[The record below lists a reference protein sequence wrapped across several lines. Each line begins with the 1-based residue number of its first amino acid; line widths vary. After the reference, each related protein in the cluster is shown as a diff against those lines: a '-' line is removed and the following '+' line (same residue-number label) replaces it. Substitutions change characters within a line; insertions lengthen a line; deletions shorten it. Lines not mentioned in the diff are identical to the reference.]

1 MKIQFRQDDTSQ
13 GISLSYNNEGEFFLE
28 VFNDK
33 DNTDTDITL
42 SYDELELIK
51 NCINQIL
58 KKEQNNE

>member
-1 MKIQFRQDDTSQ
+1 MEIQFRQDDTSQ

-33 DNTDTDITL
+33 DNTGMDITL

-51 NCINQIL
+51 NCINHIL

>member
-1 MKIQFRQDDTSQ
+1 MEIQFIQDDTNQ
-13 GISLSYNNEGEFFLE
+13 GISLSFNNEGEFFLE

-33 DNTDTDITL
+33 DNAGMDITL

-51 NCINQIL
+51 NCINHIL